1 VSPGRQR
8 QGFGRHLMQEAE
20 RILHA
25 AGCPKINLHIRST
38 NQQVI
43 TFYHRLGF
51 QVDTVT
57 SLGKRLESD
66 L

>member
-1 VSPGRQR
+1 
-8 QGFGRHLMQEAE
+8 MQEAE